1 MSRTLANPLTRH
13 TTDRLLAPHRWRW
26 APLVVLAALA
36 ASCAAP
42 RFPLEGAEL
51 RAFMEAGPV
60 TPEFDEQQLL
70 DAITPPTEY
79 RVVPGDLLLVRGPST
94 LFETGTRAPGTVNRI
109 ESVDH
114 YARVARDG
122 QISMPVVGTLDA
134 AGKTLLELE
143 TSIADAA
150 YPKYLRQR
158 PAIVVQLKEP
168 FTVPVTVYGAVEIAG
183 VHRLAS
189 DQLTLSGAL
198 SAAGGIVE
206 TGSVVVGARKITI
219 YSPEES
225 DAPRTLALPIRG
237 LNVPFYDAPL
247 RGGERIEVERY
258 EPDRFTVVGL
268 VAHPGAHQYPPETQ
282 YNLMQAL
289 AIAGGVDRIADPPYA
304 TIFRK
309 DLRSGA
315 IIPATFHISGD
326 RLVEASDLRIKPG
339 DVIAVGHTKG
349 SWTRSFLATVV
360 RLNFGVFIDSRQFND

>member
-1 MSRTLANPLTRH
+1 MSRPLATPPTRP
-13 TTDRLLAPHRWRW
+13 TRARSVAAHRRRW
-26 APLVVLAALA
+26 TPLVVLAALA

-42 RFPLEGAEL
+42 RYPLEGAEL
-51 RAFMEAGPV
+51 QAFMEAGPV
-60 TPEFDEQQLL
+60 TPEFDQEQLL
-70 DAITPPTEY
+70 DAIAPPTEY

-94 LFETGTRAPGTVNRI
+94 LFETGTPAPGTVSRI

-114 YARVARDG
+114 YARVTKDG

-150 YPKYLRQR
+150 HPKYLRQR
-158 PAIVVQLKEP
+158 PAIVVQIEEP
-168 FTVPVTVYGAVEIAG
+168 FTVPVTVYGAVDAPGI
-183 VHRLAS
+183 HRLAS

-198 SAAGGIVE
+198 SAAGGIVK
-206 TGSVVVGARKITI
+206 TGNLVVGARKITI

-225 DAPRTLALPIRG
+225 DAPRTVALPIRG

-247 RGGERIEVERY
+247 SGGERIEVERY

-268 VAHPGAHQYPPETQ
+268 VDNPGAHEYPPETQ
-282 YNLMQAL
+282 FNLMQAL

-309 DLRSGA
+309 DLRTGE
-315 IIPATFHISGD
+315 IIPATFQIKGD
-326 RLVEASDLRIKPG
+326 RLVEASALPIKPG
-339 DVIAVGHTKG
+339 DVISVGHTKG
-349 SWTRSFLATVV
+349 SWTRSFMATVL
-360 RLNFGVFIDSRQFND
+360 RFNFGVFLDPNDL